1 MTTRPKP
8 DQAFLRKSILFSVL
22 LTGAFSVVA
31 FALPSARVPSFDRS
45 KPVATTT
52 ESSFFPLRLPGS
64 EKPDEVIAS
73 APQVPHLATP
83 GAVKAIYMSSWV
95 AGTPSFRD
103 KLVKIADETE
113 VNAIVIDI
121 KDYTGKIA
129 FPVKDPLLVAS
140 GAAENRVPDM
150 EAFVK
155 TLHDKNIYVIGRIA
169 VFQDPYYVGKHPE
182 LAIKRLSDGGVWKD
196 HKGLPF
202 IDVGSRPYW
211 DYIVALAKESHAMGF
226 DEINFD
232 YIRYPSDGNMRDIKI
247 GSVAGATK
255 PEVLESFFKYLH
267 DQLAPEGIV
276 MSADLFGMVTT
287 NYDDLNIGQQLE
299 RALPYFDY
307 IAPMVYPS
315 HYPPTF
321 NGWADPNDHPA
332 ELIKFVMDSA
342 VRRTVAT
349 TTPVPTIGA
358 ERVASTS
365 PQLYTKP
372 AFSPQKMRPWLQ
384 DFDYGGDYGPAE
396 VRGQIDA
403 TYAAGLTSWMLWD
416 PANKYTPVA
425 LEKE

>member
-1 MTTRPKP
+1 M
-8 DQAFLRKSILFSVL
+8 FLKRSILFSIL
-22 LTGAFSVVA
+22 LTGTFSVVA
-31 FALPSARVPSFDRS
+31 FTLPSARVPAFDRS
-45 KPVATTT
+45 KPAATSTS
-52 ESSFFPLRLPGS
+52 SSFFPLRLPGS
-64 EKPDEVIAS
+64 DKSNEVIAS
-73 APQVPHLATP
+73 APQVPHVATP
-83 GAVKAIYMSSWV
+83 EAVKAIYMSSWV

-113 VNAIVIDI
+113 VNALVIDI

-150 EAFVK
+150 EEFLK
-155 TLHDKNIYVIGRIA
+155 MLHEKDIYVIGRIA
-169 VFQDPYYVGKHPE
+169 VFQDPYYVGKHPD

-247 GSVAGATK
+247 ASEVGTTK

-267 DQLAPEGIV
+267 DQLAPAGIV
-276 MSADLFGMVTT
+276 TSADLFGMVTT

-315 HYPPTF
+315 HYPPKF
-321 NGWADPNDHPA
+321 NGWADPNDHPYD
-332 ELIKFVMDSA
+332 LIKYVMESA

-349 TTPVPTIGA
+349 TTPIPTIGA

-372 AFSPQKMRPWLQ
+372 AFPAEKLRPWLQ

-396 VRGQIDA
+396 VRGQIQA
-403 TYAAGLTSWMLWD
+403 TYDAGLTSWMLWD
-416 PANKYTPVA
+416 PANKYTPSA
-425 LEKE
+425 LENE